1 MSGRLVT
8 APDLSIMQIR
18 ADLVTAKSCLKE
30 AENSSLIGKAREDTI
45 HIWW

>member
-30 AENSSLIGKAREDTI
+30 AENNSLIEKAREDTI
-45 HIWW
+45 HIW